1 MKMSRKLIIITL
13 IVSMFICLLNVN
25 PVYALSFTTT
35 ITTDTT
41 TVPESKE
48 FTVKVKVSNLDVGEN
63 GINQFNGYLEYD
75 ATLFETITEASIEG
89 LNGWVAS
96 YTPDNKRIQLLN
108 TTFVKNDSEVFQ
120 ITFKTKTDILGK
132 EGKIELKRITASN
145 SETEINATDISTKI
159 TIGNVSAPV
168 DPLQNTTNTLNT
180 NILNIDVNTTNTN
193 TENTNTNTNTENT
206 NVVPPQNNMV
216 GGNNTVQEIPHTGA
230 EDTLVQILFVVAL
243 ITIISYIR
251 YYRLRDVR

>member
-1 MKMSRKLIIITL
+1 MRMSRKLIIITL
-13 IVSMFICLLNVN
+13 IVSMFICLFNVN

-75 ATLFETITEASIEG
+75 ANLFETITEASIEG

-108 TTFVKNDSEVFQ
+108 TSFVKNDSEVFQ

-159 TIGNVSAPV
+159 TIGNVTAPV
-168 DPLQNTTNTLNT
+168 DPLANTTPNTTQNSLNIDINTTPNT
-180 NILNIDVNTTNTN
+180 NIA
-193 TENTNTNTNTENT
+193 NTNTNTENT
-206 NVVPPQNNMV
+206 NILPQNNMV

-230 EDTLVQILFVVAL
+230 EDTLVQVLFVVAL

>member
-13 IVSMFICLLNVN
+13 IVSMFICLFNVN

-75 ATLFETITEASIEG
+75 ANLFETITEASIEG

-108 TTFVKNDSEVFQ
+108 TSFV
-120 ITFKTKTDILGK
+120 
-132 EGKIELKRITASN
+132 
-145 SETEINATDISTKI
+145 
-159 TIGNVSAPV
+159 
-168 DPLQNTTNTLNT
+168 
-180 NILNIDVNTTNTN
+180 
-193 TENTNTNTNTENT
+193 
-206 NVVPPQNNMV
+206 
-216 GGNNTVQEIPHTGA
+216 
-230 EDTLVQILFVVAL
+230 
-243 ITIISYIR
+243 
-251 YYRLRDVR
+251 